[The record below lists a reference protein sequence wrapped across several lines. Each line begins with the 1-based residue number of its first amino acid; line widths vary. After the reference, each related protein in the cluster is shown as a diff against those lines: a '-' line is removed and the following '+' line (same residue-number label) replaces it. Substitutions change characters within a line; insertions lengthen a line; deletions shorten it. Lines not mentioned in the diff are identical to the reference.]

1 MNLQLP
7 KTTRLLQLKI
17 EGEGNALVQLAYHYY
32 VPLETDVESI
42 TLDDDSITATTFAK
56 SSSVIHRRETPKQ
69 KSFAISPM
77 AKLTSNAV
85 MELEVCFKFK
95 PSKELKHRQTNMV
108 IMEINMPSGFVVSP
122 KSMHDLQEEEFVAR
136 VEVKDSN
143 TKCLAYFKH
152 LQADDDEKCL
162 SIQAD
167 KMHEVLQ
174 LEPASIIMYDYYIPE
189 NRDTIAYQIQM

>member
-7 KTTRLLQLKI
+7 KSTRLLQLKI

-42 TLDDDSITATTFAK
+42 TLDDGTITATTFAK
-56 SSSVIHRRETPKQ
+56 SSSIIHRREIPKQ
-69 KSFAISPM
+69 KSFAVSPM

-108 IMEINMPSGFVVSP
+108 IMEINMPSGFVVP
-122 KSMHDLQEEEFVAR
+122 PESMHDLQEEEFVAR
-136 VEVKDSN
+136 VVV
-143 TKCLAYFKH
+143 
-152 LQADDDEKCL
+152 ADDDEKCL

-189 NRDTIAYQIQM
+189 NRDMIAYQIQM